1 MKDVVHDFGRQ
12 RSRYLEVDSCMT
24 HQWVHTSQTPYH
36 FAHLLLYYRSHNE
49 KRLLSWWDVAMALVP
64 TFVVYVGSSF
74 VYDSLKLRLN
84 LKTAWLS
91 VDLGPW
97 SLGYNSHVL
106 EASLGMSTPTDS
118 YLVVSLKLVP
128 TVSTYVSRCVFDVHW
143 C

>member
-1 MKDVVHDFGRQ
+1 MI
-12 RSRYLEVDSCMT
+12 
-24 HQWVHTSQTPYH
+24 
-36 FAHLLLYYRSHNE
+36 
-49 KRLLSWWDVAMALVP
+49 
-64 TFVVYVGSSF
+64 
-74 VYDSLKLRLN
+74 
-84 LKTAWLS
+84 S